1 MQVTTTV
8 LTRPRAVVVEDAP
21 EFQRLAQRLLERE
34 GYDVQLAATGEHGL
48 DLARRDDPELVLI
61 DLLLPG
67 IDGFEVCRRL
77 REFSDAYAV
86 MVTARD
92 DQTDK
97 VVGLRVGADDYVTK
111 PYSPAELSARI
122 AALRRRPRT
131 GPTAPLTAASPS
143 VSDGSLEVDLDA
155 REVRVA
161 GAPVALT
168 RTEFDLLHALV
179 SAPRRVL
186 TRTHL
191 VETVWGPG
199 GADPHVVDV
208 HVGNMRR
215 KIRAADPSP
224 ERFVTVRGV
233 GYRFQPGHA

>member
-1 MQVTTTV
+1 MQVAMTV
-8 LTRPRAVVVEDAP
+8 PTRPRAVVVEDAP

-34 GYDVQLAATGEHGL
+34 GYDVQLAASGEEGL
-48 DLARRDDPELVLI
+48 DLARREDPELVLI

-67 IDGFEVCRRL
+67 MDGFEVCRRL

-122 AALRRRPRT
+122 AALRRRPRMRAGAPQPT
-131 GPTAPLTAASPS
+131 HCLVDGP
-143 VSDGSLEVDLDA
+143 LEVDLEA
-155 REVRVA
+155 REVRVS
-161 GAPVALT
+161 GVPVGLT
-168 RTEFDLLHALV
+168 RTEFDLLQALV
-179 SAPRRVL
+179 TAPRRVL
-186 TRTHL
+186 TRAHL
-191 VETVWGPG
+191 VEVVWGPG

-208 HVGNMRR
+208 HVGNLRR
-215 KIRAADPSP
+215 KIRAVDPSP

-233 GYRFQPGHA
+233 GYRFQPGAA

>member
-34 GYDVQLAATGEHGL
+34 GYDVQLAATGEQGL

-131 GPTAPLTAASPS
+131 GVAAPAAAASTS
-143 VSDGSLEVDLDA
+143 VSDGLLEVDLDA

-161 GAPVALT
+161 GTPVALT

-215 KIRAADPSP
+215 KIRAADSSP

-233 GYRFQPGHA
+233 GYRFQPGCT

>member
-1 MQVTTTV
+1 MQVATRV
-8 LTRPRAVVVEDAP
+8 ETRPRAVVVEDAP

-34 GYDVQLAATGEHGL
+34 GYDVHLAASGEEGL
-48 DLARRDDPELVLI
+48 DLARREDPELVLI

-122 AALRRRPRT
+122 AALRRRPRLRVV
-131 GPTAPLTAASPS
+131 APQPS
-143 VSDGSLEVDLDA
+143 HCLVDGALEVDLEA
-155 REVRVA
+155 REVLVS
-161 GAPVALT
+161 GASVPLT
-168 RTEFDLLHALV
+168 RTEFDLLQALV
-179 SAPRRVL
+179 TAPRRVL

-191 VETVWGPG
+191 VEVVWGPG

-208 HVGNMRR
+208 HVGNLRR

-233 GYRFQPGHA
+233 GYRFQPGCA

>member
-1 MQVTTTV
+1 MTV
-8 LTRPRAVVVEDAP
+8 PTRPRAVVVEDAP
-21 EFQRLAQRLLERE
+21 EFQRLAHRLLERE
-34 GYDVQLAATGEHGL
+34 GYDVQLAATGEEGL
-48 DLARRDDPELVLI
+48 DLVRREDPELVLI

-122 AALRRRPRT
+122 AALRRRPRLRAV
-131 GPTAPLTAASPS
+131 APQPS
-143 VSDGSLEVDLDA
+143 HCLVDGALEVDLEA
-155 REVRVA
+155 REVRVS
-161 GAPVALT
+161 GASVPLT
-168 RTEFDLLHALV
+168 RTEFDLLQALV
-179 SAPRRVL
+179 TAPRRVL

-191 VETVWGPG
+191 VEVVWGPG

-208 HVGNMRR
+208 HVGNLRR

-233 GYRFQPGHA
+233 GYRFQPGAA